1 MEMNFRRMKSLM
13 QEASR
18 NGQQMVVMMIT
29 PAIGTEEKTASKPVQ
44 NETTVAV
51 PVAAEKFEPRNSF
64 ATRNASSRRYS
75 RYNFCRNLINLAAGK
90 TAKSNPDGW
99 MLLSELAQSISDILD
114 VIPET
119 ARNHIRRAEE
129 MNLLMHMHEG
139 NTHFVR
145 QIPVKSTEIDF
156 TDEAPMPEGDLPD

>member
-18 NGQQMVVMMIT
+18 NGQQMVVMLIT

-51 PVAAEKFEPRNSF
+51 PEVAEKFEPRNTF
-64 ATRNASSRRYS
+64 ATRNACSRRYS

-90 TAKSNPDGW
+90 TAKSNDGW